1 MSLAIADFIL
11 LAQWTYDA
19 KPIRRGYN
27 MRTLAIDLG
36 AACLGAAAQTGT
48 EARSARPGVPAFAE
62 KPVSEDFKRLFVGG
76 KGFGLKLLWDAVR
89 PTTKWDDPENE
100 IVIAMGPVCGN
111 TNYPGS
117 GKSLVTSLSPL
128 TGIPVDS
135 NVGGYFGPF
144 LKFSGF
150 DALELSGKAD
160 RETVVFIDGVERIVR
175 VYAAPE
181 GLESDTHILAEKLT
195 HAFAGGVRAGGAR
208 SGARSSASSVPDD
221 AARASP
227 AALHAIACVCAGRG
241 AENTPLGVLNFS
253 LYDKRRAGIRVKQ
266 AGRGG
271 IGSVLRDKRILG
283 LVCRYEG
290 VGQDSNAAA
299 DPAAVQ
305 RIGLKLH
312 REIVQLDDRQCKMRK
327 QGTAHLMEVMN
338 DYDLLPT
345 KNHKFGQDPR
355 GPELASWVWEK
366 LFSRDLPDGCWYGC
380 TLACAHAVDKF
391 LLETGPYAGT
401 RVCVDGPEYETA
413 AGCGSNLAIWEPQG
427 ILEINFYCDTYGID
441 TISFGTITSF
451 LMECWENGLLHLGST
466 GGIDLTWGNW
476 RGACELL
483 HAMAEGRP
491 FGRIAGKGC
500 RFLADYMVREYGAD
514 PQFMKDIALHGKGLE
529 QSQYISKESLAQ
541 QGGYYLTNKG
551 PQHDEAWLI
560 FMDMVNNRI
569 PSFENKAEALHYFP
583 MFRTWFGLQGL
594 CKLPWND
601 IEPGDNARRDE
612 PSKVPEH
619 VDNYRELYTAITGEP
634 LDWAGLIRQSERVYN
649 FQRVFNLRMGHG
661 CRIDDYPPYRAMG
674 PVTEEEYLSRAE
686 RYDGQLAE
694 KMDREPSA
702 MTIAE
707 KLAAHRAYRMGRYES
722 LMDAVYLRRGW
733 TADGIPKPEHLA
745 AIGMDLPEVLEV
757 VNEALDSP

>member
-11 LAQWTYDA
+11 LAQWTYGE

-27 MRTLAIDLG
+27 MRTLAVDVG
-36 AACLGAAAQTGT
+36 AACLGVSAPAGP
-48 EARSARPGVPAFAE
+48 EARPARPGLAAFAE
-62 KPVSEDFKRLFVGG
+62 KSVSEELKRLFVGG
-76 KGFGLKLLWDAVR
+76 KGFGLKLLWDAIR

-117 GKSLVTSLSPL
+117 GKSVVTSLSPL
-128 TGIPVDS
+128 TGIPIDS

-160 RETVVFIDGVERIVR
+160 RETVVFVDGVEKVVR
-175 VYAAPE
+175 VYAAPY

-195 HAFAGGVRAGGAR
+195 HAFAGGVRE
-208 SGARSSASSVPDD
+208 VPV
-221 AARASP
+221 APSP
-227 AALHAIACVCAGRG
+227 ASLHAIACVCAGRG
-241 AENTPLGVLNFS
+241 AENTPLGLLNFS
-253 LYDKRRAGIRVKQ
+253 LYDKRRGGIRVKQ

-271 IGSVLRDKRILG
+271 IGSVLRDKKILA

-290 VGQDSNAAA
+290 VKQDSNAAA

-312 REIVQLDDRQCKMRK
+312 REIVQLDDRQCKMRR

-345 KNHKFGQDPR
+345 KNHKFGRDPR

-366 LFSRDLPDGCWYGC
+366 LFSQNLPDGCWYGC
-380 TLACAHAVDKF
+380 TLACAHAVDGF

-441 TISFGTITSF
+441 TISFGTIASF
-451 LMECWENGLLHLGST
+451 LMECWENSLLDLGRT
-466 GGIDLTWGNW
+466 DGIDLTWGNW

-483 HAMAEGRP
+483 HAMADGSP
-491 FGRIAGKGC
+491 FGRLAGKGC
-500 RFLADYMVREYGAD
+500 RFLAGYMVREYGAD

-541 QGGYYLTNKG
+541 QGGYYITNKG

-569 PSFENKAEALHYFP
+569 PSFEDKAEALHYFP

-601 IEPGDNARRDE
+601 IEPGDNSRWSE
-612 PSKVPEH
+612 PNKVPEH

-634 LDWAGLIRQSERVYN
+634 LDWPGLIRQSERVYN
-649 FQRVFNLRMGHG
+649 FQRVFNLRMGYG
-661 CRIDDYPPYRAMG
+661 RRVDDYPPYRAVG

-686 RYDGQLAE
+686 RYDGQLR
-694 KMDREPSA
+694 DA
-702 MTIAE
+702 MSRDPETMTLAE
-707 KLAAHRAYRMGRYES
+707 KLAAHRTYRMDRYES
-722 LMDAVYLRRGW
+722 LMDAVYRRRGW
-733 TADGIPKPEHLA
+733 TADGIPTPEHLTD
-745 AIGMDLPEVLEV
+745 IGMDMPEVLDV
-757 VNEALDSP
+757 VKAALAQGS